1 MMSESPEK
9 KSAGWKIVQSICME
23 LDAALTFAGGNYFA
37 AGTTPEL
44 IPLRQANSDDWLKE
58 WDIYYG
64 DMNWFCSVLE
74 TASILAGVLEEAD
87 YSRATMTI
95 RQTTI
100 ESAILNL
107 EKQAALYDMQSNEN
121 LPPEDSLIDLFVRY
135 RKYAYESIGFAH
147 PGDPMYESRLKKEIR
162 FCLEIFR
169 GGRHH
174 DPYWHWL
181 DHFYY
186 QVYHPWRESRRNF
199 MVDLEKKL
207 ITVLGSA
214 KATDRIPD
222 LNWLPSL
229 NPALRYPEIGRA
241 IRSARLPL
249 NFWLEPFGFSDTFSL
264 LPGQVYLSFAEPGKI
279 YESFAEYSRL
289 LSARVQALADPT
301 RLIILRLIRAFS
313 MTNTDMAAYLGI
325 SRPTVSI
332 HARILR
338 EAGLI
343 NSREE
348 GRITR
353 HEINSE
359 AVKKLFHDL
368 SVYLDLPFD
377 PPED

>member
-1 MMSESPEK
+1 MTTVTPEN
-9 KSAGWKIVQSICME
+9 KSAGWKIIQSICME

-58 WDIYYG
+58 WNTYYG

-87 YSRATMTI
+87 YSRATMAI

-100 ESAILNL
+100 DSAILNVQ
-107 EKQAALYDMQSNEN
+107 EQAALYEMQSGKD
-121 LPPEDSLIDLFVRY
+121 LPPEDKLIDLFVRY
-135 RKYAYESIGFAH
+135 RKYAYETIGFAH
-147 PGDPMYESRLKKEIR
+147 PGDPLYESRLKKEIR
-162 FCLEIFR
+162 FCLDIFQ
-169 GGRHH
+169 GGRLH

-186 QVYHPWRESRRNF
+186 QVYHPWRESRQNF
-199 MVDLEKKL
+199 MVDLEKNL

-214 KATDRIPD
+214 KAIDKIPELD
-222 LNWLPSL
+222 WLPSL
-229 NPALRYPEIGRA
+229 NPALRYPEIGKA
-241 IRSARLPL
+241 IRSGSLFV
-249 NFWLEPFGFSDTFSL
+249 NFWLEPFGFSDSFSL
-264 LPGQVYLSFAEPGKI
+264 LTGQFYLSFAEPGKI
-279 YESFAEYSRL
+279 YESFAEYSRT
-289 LSARVQALADPT
+289 LSAHIQALADPT
-301 RLIILRLIRAFS
+301 RLIILRLIRTFS

-325 SRPTVSI
+325 TRPTVSI

-343 NSREE
+343 HSWEE

-377 PPED
+377 LPDD